1 MYSFDSV
8 HPDSTLLSFYRISK
22 DIDPKFVFM
31 FSTFFM
37 DILVRKGP
45 EDKDVVK
52 LTANRNIDVFEKKF
66 IFIPINADLH
76 WSLCVIVN
84 PGLIANAYNI
94 SANGDEEHSW

>member
-1 MYSFDSV
+1 MDTNDV
-8 HPDSTLLSFYRISK
+8 HIFN
-22 DIDPKFVFM
+22 
-31 FSTFFM
+31 TFFM
-37 DILVRKGP
+37 DTLVEKGP
-45 EDKDVVK
+45 EDQDVVK

-84 PGLIANAYNI
+84 PRLIADAYNI